1 MGKTGI
7 VLRDPAGVIGN
18 VSPDGPPWAT
28 APEWTNVRRHI
39 ASGRPDPL
47 AATIAGGASTADYP
61 SRHIAYSPRH
71 RIGRNR
77 QTSLPSPTA
86 PVPGGD
92 VVGGNATAALNY
104 GVSGLGRHV
113 STGGGGRCAGST
125 PGHGFRAGSRAR
137 TPSVNRAAAGRHA
150 WPASSSIRP
159 SVRGPCRDPVGASS
173 LLLCPAWMPR
183 AVTGKK
189 PPVAA
194 RGQRAVSF
202 RRSPKICRCGGAI
215 LAGSV

>member
-47 AATIAGGASTADYP
+47 ATTLSRRASTADYP
-61 SRHIAYSPRH
+61 SRHVAYSPRH
-71 RIGRNR
+71 RIGRSR

-159 SVRGPCRDPVGASS
+159 SVRGPCRGQAGS
-173 LLLCPAWMPR
+173 LSQLLRTAWMPR
-183 AVTGKK
+183 SVTGKK
-189 PPVAA
+189 PPVTA
-194 RGQRAVSF
+194 RGQLSVSF
-202 RRSPKICRCGGAI
+202 RRSPKNHRCRGAI
-215 LAGSV
+215 LAESV